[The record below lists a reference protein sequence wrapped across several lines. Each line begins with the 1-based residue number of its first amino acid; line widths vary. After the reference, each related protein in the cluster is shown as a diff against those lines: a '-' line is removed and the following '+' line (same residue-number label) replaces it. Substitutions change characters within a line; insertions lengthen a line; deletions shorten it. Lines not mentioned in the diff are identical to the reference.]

1 MGLKTGYIG
10 RTQVNQT
17 ISYYDKNAEEFC
29 KNTIDAD
36 MSFCRDKF
44 LKYLSAGASILDAG
58 CGSGRDSIAFKQL
71 GYHVTAMDAS
81 PEICKEAEKV
91 LGPKVICKTFEEI
104 DDENMYN
111 GIWAC
116 ASLLHV
122 PKESMGE
129 VINRLKHA
137 LKDNGILYASFKYG
151 EEEKVVGGRLFS
163 YYNEQSLRGIMK
175 KNGFEVLEV
184 FATQDVRE
192 SRNEEKWVNV
202 VGVKKLMG
210 EKIR

>member
-1 MGLKTGYIG
+1 M
-10 RTQVNQT
+10 NQT
-17 ISYYDKNAEEFC
+17 VSYYDKNAKEFC

-81 PEICKEAEKV
+81 PKICQEAEKV
-91 LGPKVICKTFEEI
+91 LGQKVLCKTFEEL
-104 DDENMYN
+104 DDENVYN

-122 PKESMGE
+122 PKERVGK
-129 VINRLKHA
+129 VLYRLKRA
-137 LKDNGILYASFKYG
+137 LKNGGVLYASFKYG
-151 EEEKVVGGRLFS
+151 EEEKVVNGRFFN
-163 YYNEQSLRGIMK
+163 YYSEHSLREFMVE
-175 KNGFEVLEV
+175 NGFEVLELFV
-184 FATQDVRE
+184 TQDVRE
-192 SRNEEKWVNV
+192 GRQDENWVNV
-202 VGVKKLMG
+202 VGVKRL
-210 EKIR
+210 

>member
-1 MGLKTGYIG
+1 M
-10 RTQVNQT
+10 NQT

-58 CGSGRDSIAFKQL
+58 CGSGRDSVAFKQL
-71 GYHVTAMDAS
+71 GYRVIAMDAS
-81 PEICKEAEKV
+81 LEICKEAEKV
-91 LGPKVICKTFEEI
+91 LRQKVICKTFEEL
-104 DDENMYN
+104 DDENVYD

-129 VINRLKHA
+129 VLYRLKRA
-137 LKDNGILYASFKYG
+137 LKDGGILYAGFKYG
-151 EEEKVVGGRLFS
+151 EDEKIVSGRLFS
-163 YYNEQSLRGIMK
+163 YYNEQSLSALMSE
-175 KNGFEVLEV
+175 NGFDVLELFV
-184 FATQDVRE
+184 TQDVRE
-192 SRNEEKWVNV
+192 DRQEEMWVNV
-202 VGVKKLMG
+202 VGVKK
-210 EKIR
+210 

>member
-1 MGLKTGYIG
+1 M
-10 RTQVNQT
+10 NQT
-17 ISYYDKNAEEFC
+17 VSYYDKNAVEFC

-91 LGPKVICKTFEEI
+91 LGQKVICKAFEEI
-104 DDENMYN
+104 DDENVYD

-122 PKESMGE
+122 PKVGMGE
-129 VINRLKHA
+129 VLYRFKRV

-151 EEEKVVGGRLFS
+151 EEEKIVNERIFS
-163 YYNEQSLRGIMK
+163 YYDEQSLK
-175 KNGFEVLEV
+175 KLMVENGFEVLELFV
-184 FATQDVRE
+184 TQDVRE
-192 SRNEEKWVNV
+192 DRRDEKWVNV
-202 VGVKKLMG
+202 VGVKKN
-210 EKIR
+210 I

>member
-1 MGLKTGYIG
+1 M
-10 RTQVNQT
+10 NQT

-44 LKYLSAGASILDAG
+44 LKYLNVGASILDAG
-58 CGSGRDSIAFKQL
+58 CGSGRDSVAFKQL

-81 PEICKEAEKV
+81 LEICKEAEKV
-91 LGPKVICKTFEEI
+91 LGQKVICETFEEL
-104 DDENMYN
+104 DDENVYD

-129 VINRLKHA
+129 VLYRLKHA
-137 LKDNGILYASFKYG
+137 LKDGGVLYASFKYG
-151 EEEKVVGGRLFS
+151 DGEKIVNERLFN
-163 YYNEQSLRGIMK
+163 YFNEQSLRMLMRE
-175 KNGFEVLEV
+175 NGFEVLELFV
-184 FATQDVRE
+184 TQDVRE
-192 SRNEEKWVNV
+192 GRSEEKWVNV
-202 VGVKKLMG
+202 VGAKGGNEYVRCKY
-210 EKIR
+210 

>member
-1 MGLKTGYIG
+1 M
-10 RTQVNQT
+10 NQT
-17 ISYYDKNAEEFC
+17 VSYYDKNAKEFC

-81 PEICKEAEKV
+81 PKICQESEKV
-91 LGPKVICKTFEEI
+91 LGQKVLCKTFEEL
-104 DDENMYN
+104 DDENVYN

-122 PKESMGE
+122 PKERVGK
-129 VINRLKHA
+129 VLYRLKRA
-137 LKDNGILYASFKYG
+137 LKNGGVLYASFKYG
-151 EEEKVVGGRLFS
+151 EEEKVVSGRFFN
-163 YYNEQSLRGIMK
+163 YYSEHSLREFMVE
-175 KNGFEVLEV
+175 NGFEVLELFV
-184 FATQDVRE
+184 TQDVRE
-192 SRNEEKWVNV
+192 GRQDENWVNV
-202 VGVKKLMG
+202 VGVKL
-210 EKIR
+210 

>member
-1 MGLKTGYIG
+1 M
-10 RTQVNQT
+10 NQT

-36 MSFCRDKF
+36 MSYCRSKF
-44 LKYLSAGASILDAG
+44 LNYLSEGTSILDAG

-91 LGPKVICKTFEEI
+91 LGQKVICKTFEEI

-129 VINRLKHA
+129 VIHRLKHA

-151 EEEKVVGGRLFS
+151 EDEKIVNGRLFS
-163 YYNEQSLRGIMK
+163 NYNEQTLRALIEG
-175 KNGFEVLEV
+175 NGFEVLDLFV
-184 FATQDVRE
+184 TRDVRE
-192 SRNEEKWVNV
+192 DRREEMWVNV
-202 VGVKKLMG
+202 VGVK
-210 EKIR
+210 E

>member
-1 MGLKTGYIG
+1 M
-10 RTQVNQT
+10 NQT

-58 CGSGRDSIAFKQL
+58 CGSGRDSVAFKQL

-91 LGPKVICKTFEEI
+91 LGQKVFCMSFEEI
-104 DDENMYN
+104 DDENMYD

-122 PKESMGE
+122 PKERMTE
-129 VINRLKHA
+129 VLYRLKCA
-137 LKDNGILYASFKYG
+137 LKDGGILYASFKYG
-151 EEEKVVGGRLFS
+151 EEEKVVNERLFS
-163 YYNEQSLRGIMK
+163 YYNEQSLRKLMRE
-175 KNGFEVLEV
+175 NGFEVLEL
-184 FATQDVRE
+184 FATRDVRE
-192 SRNEEKWVNV
+192 GKSKEKWVNV
-202 VGVKKLMG
+202 VGVKGK
-210 EKIR
+210 